1 MRSINQKK
9 KKILVFSLLLIALM
23 TASSIAAIYLYRQAN
38 LNITVNDYTQAT
50 GRAMFGFYEGGNNY
64 LIEFHAPN
72 GTTTYDTNKLYVY
85 FNGITAISD
94 DGATQIKMYS
104 TATVEATITQGGWIF
119 ENLLNFGS
127 DTHAGQNHIT
137 LKVKTPSQASQA
149 ELRVYW
155 IEKDTTTG
163 VTTTHYMGALDLTDP
178 NGELALPGH
187 SWTGTN
193 ILDGYTTDLIV
204 TYDQPVSDS
213 FSVSIYETT
222 N

>member
-1 MRSINQKK
+1 
-9 KKILVFSLLLIALM
+9 
-23 TASSIAAIYLYRQAN
+23 T
-38 LNITVNDYTQAT
+38 
-50 GRAMFGFYEGGNNY
+50 
-64 LIEFHAPN
+64 
-72 GTTTYDTNKLYVY
+72 
-85 FNGITAISD
+85 
-94 DGATQIKMYS
+94 TQIKMYS

-149 ELRVYW
+149 ELKVYW
-155 IEKDTTTG
+155 VETNTATG
-163 VTTTHYMGALDLTDP
+163 VTTTQYMGTLDLTDP

-187 SWTGTN
+187 SWSGTN

-204 TYDQPVSDS
+204 TYDQAVTDS